1 MLFNDRATLSLD
13 QIRAGVGAVPE
24 SELRRHLLSLCT
36 PKLRILRKSS
46 TGKVSALVDYVC
58 LLCSIEYIL
67 AFSDHLLF
75 LFIFNYLSVTFTSIN
90 IGNRG

>member
-1 MLFNDRATLSLD
+1 MCILMLFNDRASLSLD

-46 TGKVSALVDYVC
+46 TGKVSVN
-58 LLCSIEYIL
+58 
-67 AFSDHLLF
+67 F
-75 LFIFNYLSVTFTSIN
+75 
-90 IGNRG
+90 